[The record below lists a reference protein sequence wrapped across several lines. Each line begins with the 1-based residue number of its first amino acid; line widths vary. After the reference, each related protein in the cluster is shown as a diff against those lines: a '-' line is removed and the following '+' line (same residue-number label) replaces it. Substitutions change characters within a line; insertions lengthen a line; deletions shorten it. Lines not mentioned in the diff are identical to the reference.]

1 MILRYIVKT
10 NSHLVCKVLKNFTH
24 KIRLVLGG
32 IYLEG
37 SELGL
42 SLEDDEDSFV
52 VPYSFLW
59 RESETE

>member
-1 MILRYIVKT
+1 MCKFLEKFTLQIW
-10 NSHLVCKVLKNFTH
+10 KVLGEF
-24 KIRLVLGG
+24 
-32 IYLEG
+32 YFEG

-42 SLEDDEDSFV
+42 SLEEDEDSFV

>member
-1 MILRYIVKT
+1 MSQ
-10 NSHLVCKVLKNFTH
+10 NLKNLIQRYGRFW
-24 KIRLVLGG
+24 GG
-32 IYLEG
+32 FYFEG

-42 SLEDDEDSFV
+42 SLEEDEDSFV

>member
-1 MILRYIVKT
+1 MG
-10 NSHLVCKVLKNFTH
+10 
-24 KIRLVLGG
+24 LVLGRF
-32 IYLEG
+32 YLDG

-42 SLEDDEDSFV
+42 SIEDDEDSFV

>member
-1 MILRYIVKT
+1 M
-10 NSHLVCKVLKNFTH
+10 CKDLKKFTH
-24 KIRLVLGG
+24 KIWLVLGEF
-32 IYLEG
+32 YFEG

-42 SLEDDEDSFV
+42 SLEEDEDSFV